1 MERFTQGFYGYVVAM
16 LVCLAGVGV
25 FLLVTPQ
32 SRTEHIPK
40 VDYSIDVAN
49 MRRAAPYQVWP
60 PDPVPAGWI
69 PTSSQM
75 TDQKGVVSWR
85 LGFATAKRPEAATR
99 SHVMLAQS
107 DEKPAAEFAN
117 RMANTGEVVGN
128 VQIGGVTWEQRLRKD
143 KNQRSLV
150 RLLPDVTVVVTGT
163 AQWDEL
169 SALAGS
175 LKQQVKIT
183 S

>member
-1 MERFTQGFYGYVVAM
+1 MERFTQGFYGYAVAM

-40 VDYSIDVAN
+40 VDFSFDVAN
-49 MRRAAPYQVWP
+49 MRRDAPYQVWS
-60 PDPVPAGWI
+60 PDQVPAGWI
-69 PTSSQM
+69 PTSSRM
-75 TDQKGVVSWR
+75 TKEKGAVTWR
-85 LGFATAKRPEAATR
+85 LGFATAKR
-99 SHVMLAQS
+99 SHAMLAQS
-107 DEKPAAEFAN
+107 DERPAAEFAN
-117 RMANTGEVVGN
+117 RLANTGEVTGS
-128 VQIGGVTWEQRLRKD
+128 VQIGGVTWEQRVRKD

-150 RLLPDVTVVVTGT
+150 RLLPDATVVVTGT

-175 LKQQVKIT
+175 IKQQTRVT